1 METHFTERQLAIIR
15 DINVQEQPKKLEPI
29 VDNNRDNETIVEQKC
44 KCEVNGS
51 LK

>member
-1 METHFTERQLAIIR
+1 METHFTKSQLAINR
-15 DINVQEQPKKLEPI
+15 DIIVQEQPKKLEPI
-29 VDNNRDNETIVEQKC
+29 VDKNRDNEKFVLQKC